1 LQLAPA
7 AECRHVGRLKESRMR
22 NIGEFLADSWR
33 LAKPYF
39 TRSDQRRSAWLLLA
53 SVVALQMLLVGMNVV
68 LNFWG
73 RAFFNSLQDKDWAS
87 FVDLLL
93 FWKVTDSGLILP
105 GFCGVAAAYIV
116 IAVYRIYLTQW
127 LQIRWRRWMTR
138 TFLDEWLAGRA
149 YYRISLI
156 APADERSGMG
166 TENPD
171 QRIAEDLRAFI
182 GDSITGTRGI
192 LSLSIDLLSNVV
204 TLFSFIA
211 ILWSLSGPIT
221 VFGFTIQGY
230 MVWVALIYS
239 IAGTVATHYVGRPLA
254 MLNFR
259 KQRVE
264 ADFRFSLVRLRE
276 NMEGVALYGGEEEE
290 ERGLLARFEALAVN
304 WWDLMKRYRLLTALT
319 AGYGQVASVF
329 PIVVA
334 APRYFA
340 GLIPLG
346 ALTQTADAFGQVQ
359 GAMSWFVNTYADIA
373 SWRATVERLSTFQR
387 AIEAA
392 QAQAGEGVQLAAAA
406 DTGYALKDVTLALP
420 GGEELLRDADLS
432 LRAGESVVVTGRSGS
447 GKSTLFRALAG
458 IWPFGHGNVRRPS
471 GHTMFLPQR
480 PYIPL
485 GTLRHAVCYPAPPDA
500 HGDAEVRDTLA
511 AVGLGGL
518 AGRLDE
524 EESWGQRLSGGEQQR
539 LALARAL
546 LARPDWLFLDEATAS
561 LDPEAEASLYGLL
574 RERLPDTTIVSIA
587 HRPAVAGFHARHLVF
602 QRGPQGPGQ
611 LVEQAGAA
619 A

>member
-1 LQLAPA
+1 
-7 AECRHVGRLKESRMR
+7 MR
-22 NIGEFLADSWR
+22 NIAEFLADSWR

-39 TRSDQRRSAWLLLA
+39 TRSEQRRSACLLLG
-53 SVVALQMLLVGMNVV
+53 SVVALQLLLVGMNVV
-68 LNFWG
+68 LSFWG
-73 RAFFNSLQDKDWAS
+73 NAFFTSLQEKDWNS
-87 FVDLLL
+87 FIDLLL
-93 FWKVTDSGLILP
+93 FWKRTPSGFILP
-105 GFCGVAAAYIV
+105 GFCGVAAVYIV

-138 TFLDEWLAGRA
+138 TFLDAWLGERA

-156 APADERSGMG
+156 APTDERSGMG

-171 QRIAEDLRAFI
+171 QRVAEDLRAFI
-182 GDSITGTRGI
+182 GDSVSGVRGI
-192 LSLSIDLLSNVV
+192 LSLGIDLLSNVV
-204 TLFSFIA
+204 TLVSFIA
-211 ILWSLSGPIT
+211 ILWTLSGPLT
-221 VFGFTIQGY
+221 VFGVTIKGY
-230 MVWVALIYS
+230 MVWVALLYS

-254 MLNFR
+254 LLNFS

-264 ADFRFSLVRLRE
+264 ADFRFALVRLRE
-276 NMEGVALYGGEEEE
+276 NMEGVALSGGEAEEK
-290 ERGLLARFEALAVN
+290 RGLLIRFEALAAN
-304 WWDLMKRYRLLTALT
+304 WWQLMHRYKLLTALT

-359 GAMSWFVNTYADIA
+359 GAMSWFVTSYADIA

-392 QAQAGEGVQLAAAA
+392 HASAGEGVHLGSGAGS
-406 DTGYALKDVTLALP
+406 GYALKGVTLALP
-420 GGEELLRDADLS
+420 DGEELLRETDLS

-458 IWPFGHGNVRRPS
+458 IWPFGRGVVRRPS
-471 GHTMFLPQR
+471 GGSLFLPQR

-500 HGDAEVRDTLA
+500 HGDAEVRDALA

-518 AGRLDE
+518 AGQLDA
-524 EESWGQRLSGGEQQR
+524 EESWGAHLSGGEQQR

-561 LDPEAEASLYGLL
+561 LDPEAEASLYRML
-574 RERLPDTTIVSIA
+574 RERLPGATIVSIA

-602 QRGPQGPGQ
+602 ERGPEGPGQ
-611 LVEQAGAA
+611 LVEQAGATA
-619 A
+619 